1 MPFNAS
7 MYHRS
12 SLHMKCDEDM
22 SLPPHH
28 RTDLQHLSAL
38 PLTLSLSV
46 CPSSAR
52 PQLCTA
58 GSVRLLGSAT
68 SPSSERKGRARAT
81 ARVPGTG
88 AFQCLLRT
96 YDYGEI
102 HFT

>member
-12 SLHMKCDEDM
+12 SLHVKCDEDM

-38 PLTLSLSV
+38 PLTLSLSSS
-46 CPSSAR
+46 PSSAR

-68 SPSSERKGRARAT
+68 SPSSDRKGRARAA
-81 ARVPGTG
+81 ARIPGGG
-88 AFQCLLRT
+88 ALNLIFVS
-96 YDYGEI
+96 
-102 HFT
+102 